1 MTGRMPNKWH
11 SKIKFALNLKKIT
24 KLMSNQPEDINETE
38 MDQSIKPHK
47 NESLVAA
54 SVKRWA
60 LSRMFLL
67 DQQDRAE
74 DSTALRNE
82 FQI

>member
-1 MTGRMPNKWH
+1 MN
-11 SKIKFALNLKKIT
+11 
-24 KLMSNQPEDINETE
+24 NQPEDDNNTE
-38 MDQSIKPHK
+38 MDQSIKPHQ
-47 NESLVAA
+47 NDSLVAA
-54 SVKRWA
+54 AVKRWA

-74 DSTALRNE
+74 DSTALKNE

>member
-1 MTGRMPNKWH
+1 MIKHTEDFNENQKDKWSEVNKN
-11 SKIKFALNLKKIT
+11 K
-24 KLMSNQPEDINETE
+24 
-38 MDQSIKPHK
+38 
-47 NESLVAA
+47 SLVSFA
-54 SVKRWA
+54 VKRWA

-74 DSTALRNE
+74 DSTALKNE

>member
-1 MTGRMPNKWH
+1 MN
-11 SKIKFALNLKKIT
+11 
-24 KLMSNQPEDINETE
+24 NQPEDDNNTE
-38 MDQSIKPHK
+38 MDQSIKPHQ
-47 NESLVAA
+47 NDSLLVAA
-54 SVKRWA
+54 AVKRWA

-74 DSTALRNE
+74 DSTALKNE

>member
-1 MTGRMPNKWH
+1 MIKHTEDFNENQKDKWSEVNKN
-11 SKIKFALNLKKIT
+11 K
-24 KLMSNQPEDINETE
+24 
-38 MDQSIKPHK
+38 
-47 NESLVAA
+47 SLVSFA
-54 SVKRWA
+54 VKRWA

-74 DSTALRNE
+74 DSMALKNE

>member
-1 MTGRMPNKWH
+1 MN
-11 SKIKFALNLKKIT
+11 
-24 KLMSNQPEDINETE
+24 NQPEDDNDTE
-38 MDQSIKPHK
+38 MDQSIKPHQ
-47 NESLVAA
+47 NDSLVAA
-54 SVKRWA
+54 TVKRWA